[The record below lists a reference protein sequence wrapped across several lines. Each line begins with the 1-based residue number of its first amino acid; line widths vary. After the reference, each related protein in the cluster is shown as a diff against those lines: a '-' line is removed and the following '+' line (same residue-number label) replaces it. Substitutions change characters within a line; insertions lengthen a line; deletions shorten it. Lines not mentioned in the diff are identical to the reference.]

1 MNFTNIKIPL
11 SQRKRALIIVD
22 VQPSF
27 LNERNEYIVN
37 NILKLLSQIKYD
49 SIVVATF
56 HAEKGSLWEVQQKWI
71 CPRGEQTETVEKLS
85 QKLKDLHPIEVRK
98 ETKSVFKGNKKIEK
112 ILKEKD
118 IEEIH
123 VVGLDTN
130 DCVLATAYE
139 SFDQGF
145 VTYVIEECCQ
155 SSSSDL
161 LHQQA
166 LKILQG
172 QDMTNNSCSEE
183 IELEFI
189 SLNDL

>member
-11 SQRKRALIIVD
+11 SQRKRALIVVD

-27 LNERNEYIVN
+27 LNERNEYIVE
-37 NILKLLSQIKYD
+37 NILKLLSQIQYD

-56 HAEKGSLWEVQQKWI
+56 HAEKGSLWEVQQKWT
-71 CPRGEQTETVEKLS
+71 CPQGNQTKTIEKLS
-85 QKLKDLHPIEVRK
+85 EKLKSLNPIETVK
-98 ETKSVFKGNKKIEK
+98 ETKSVFKGDKDVENLLKKNG
-112 ILKEKD
+112 

-139 SFDQGF
+139 SFDRGF

-172 QDMTNNSCSEE
+172 QDMTNISCSEE
-183 IELEFI
+183 IDLEFI
-189 SLNDL
+189 KTE

>member
-1 MNFTNIKIPL
+1 MNYTNIKIPL
-11 SQRKRALIIVD
+11 SQRKRALIVVD

-27 LNERNEYIVN
+27 LNERNEYIVD
-37 NILKLLSQIKYD
+37 NILKLLSQIQYD

-56 HAEKGSLWEVQQKWI
+56 HAEKGSLWEVQQKWT
-71 CPRGEQTETVEKLS
+71 CPAGDQTKTVEKLS
-85 QKLKDLHPIEVRK
+85 EKLKALSPIEVVK
-98 ETKSVFKGNKKIEK
+98 ETKSVFKGNKDVENL
-112 ILKEKD
+112 LKEKGT
-118 IEEIH
+118 EEIH

-139 SFDQGF
+139 SFDRGF

-183 IELEFI
+183 IDLEFI
-189 SLNDL
+189 KTE